1 MRVQLAVGSALLLA
15 LGCAHTTQT
24 GRNADVKD
32 ATAPQSGEASV
43 RARKV
48 TPKTPPGHPPLAA
61 SPSELMEPGS
71 QKKISDALQRKGV
84 VHEEVRGEQLGAA
97 LRKFQQS
104 QGLAATGF
112 ADHETLLRLGI
123 DPKEIDK
130 SLENF
135 SGTEPGKAQADVSKP
150 SDDAGKGGSGPTGAE
165 RKGASNHDT
174 PPSDQAPRSG
184 PNDSASS
191 DSGG

>member
-1 MRVQLAVGSALLLA
+1 MRVGLAVGSFLLVA

-24 GRNADVKD
+24 GKNEEVKD
-32 ATAPQSGEASV
+32 ATAPQSGDDAV

-71 QKKISDALQRKGV
+71 QQKISQALKSKGV
-84 VHEEVRGEQLGAA
+84 VAQDVRGEQLSAA

-112 ADHETLLRLGI
+112 PDHETLLRLGLE
-123 DPKEIDK
+123 PKEIDK

-135 SGTEPGKAQADVSKP
+135 SGTKPGEAQADVSKP
-150 SDDAGKGGSGPTGAE
+150 SNDAGKGGSGAESSGKKTTTTG
-165 RKGASNHDT
+165 NDT
-174 PPSDQAPRSG
+174 PPSDQTK
-184 PNDSASS
+184 
-191 DSGG
+191 